1 MYEFDSR
8 VYYHQDLDRAL
19 DENRV
24 LILLLLSSLQQFF
37 FFLSRR
43 KANVSMEIILTNAN
57 FYIYVGL

>member
-37 FFLSRR
+37 FLSRR

>member
-1 MYEFDSR
+1 MNSTAESITIKILIELLMKIECWSCYYSQ
-8 VYYHQDLDRAL
+8 VYS
-19 DENRV
+19 N
-24 LILLLLSSLQQFF
+24 SF

>member
-24 LILLLLSSLQQFF
+24 LILLLLLSLQQFF
-37 FFLSRR
+37 FFYQEEKLMSQW
-43 KANVSMEIILTNAN
+43 KS
-57 FYIYVGL
+57 F